1 MEVDMSGRII
11 FVEDSR
17 KANYGGGQRVT
28 ELLLGLFNTSSETVL
43 IDVKGSILSRNCSSN
58 CMTYS
63 YPKFLPI
70 FIIIKFLTIFF
81 FKSGLKTVV
90 CCTKSMLPIC
100 VFGKLIFGYRLV
112 YYAHTEH
119 EKTNI
124 KNHVALWCARR
135 CDRIIC
141 VSRFVSQFFD
151 ASEKICVI
159 YNPILERSQHVSKLK
174 KTDFYYIGAM
184 TPSKGVDVLLG
195 VATQF
200 LDISISMIGVGKLQ
214 RTDSNEVN
222 VSWLGFVEDPIRLI
236 PTGSILILP
245 SVVAE
250 ACPMVLLEA
259 ASRGV
264 NYVTTDFGGQ
274 LELSDKLGGGVT
286 YDGSASGLTQVFQQF
301 RDNELKFNPFAT
313 DFRDFARTT
322 FKANVKV
329 AIYE

>member
-1 MEVDMSGRII
+1 M
-11 FVEDSR
+11 
-17 KANYGGGQRVT
+17 
-28 ELLLGLFNTSSETVL
+28 
-43 IDVKGSILSRNCSSN
+43 
-58 CMTYS
+58 
-63 YPKFLPI
+63 
-70 FIIIKFLTIFF
+70 
-81 FKSGLKTVV
+81 
-90 CCTKSMLPIC
+90 
-100 VFGKLIFGYRLV
+100 
-112 YYAHTEH
+112 
-119 EKTNI
+119 
-124 KNHVALWCARR
+124 
-135 CDRIIC
+135 
-141 VSRFVSQFFD
+141 
-151 ASEKICVI
+151 I